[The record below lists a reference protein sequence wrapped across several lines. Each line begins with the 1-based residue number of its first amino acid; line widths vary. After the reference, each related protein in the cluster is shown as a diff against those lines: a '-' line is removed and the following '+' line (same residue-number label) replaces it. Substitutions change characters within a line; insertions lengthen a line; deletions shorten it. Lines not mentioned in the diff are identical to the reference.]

1 MDKKSKG
8 IITVLSVFLLG
19 FFIII
24 VGLLYHISNMN
35 SNVTNCIDQ
44 TELPESTQEESALE
58 RITITRIDNS
68 TNETIQTYNI
78 TKKEDID
85 LLLNAKNNIHI
96 LEENEQVKLGIAT
109 DVIIRYEDD
118 NFIKMG
124 LIEKQYC
131 MYGNER
137 DNTEQ
142 MASMPEGLFEF
153 VNSIVNK

>member
-8 IITVLSVFLLG
+8 IIIILSIFLFA

-24 VGLLYHISNMN
+24 LGLLYHISNMN
-35 SNVTNCIDQ
+35 ADVTNCINPKDII
-44 TELPESTQEESALE
+44 QEESTLE
-58 RITITRIDNS
+58 NISITRIDNS

-96 LEENEQVKLGIAT
+96 LEENEKLKLDIPT

-118 NFIKMG
+118 NIIKIG
-124 LIEKQYC
+124 LTEKQYC
-131 MYGNER
+131 MYGNEKE
-137 DNTEQ
+137 NTEQ